1 MEEGDIET
9 TKSNVNYA
17 ASLMRKGSRTTEEK
31 GIVVWDWNIY
41 KEEAFELGL
50 EW

>member
-17 ASLMRKGSRTTEEK
+17 ASLMRKGSRNNRGERDCSLRLK
-31 GIVVWDWNIY
+31 YI
-41 KEEAFELGL
+41 
-50 EW
+50 